1 MSIGAM
7 KVYKLKLSIGAMK
20 VYKLKLR
27 NLHSCHTLGWSWNN
41 LTLWTKLSFC
51 FGGLITLFQLFHTRA
66 RFSGLN
72 WLLFAAIRE
81 TSR

>member
-41 LTLWTKLSFC
+41 LTFDKTFVLFWWAYHAVSTVPYPGKV
-51 FGGLITLFQLFHTRA
+51 FGP
-66 RFSGLN
+66 
-72 WLLFAAIRE
+72 
-81 TSR
+81 